1 MLRIHLQRNLNGR
14 EDYLQFIENWHKSG
28 FDLPIGFLAQ
38 TILPRIYDPEMTG
51 NFRLYSNYM
60 DLNRRETGIN
70 YHSLG
75 NASIQF
81 ALNKNNH
88 DMFNEVSFSHIFV
101 VFCKLT

>member
-88 DMFNEVSFSHIFV
+88 DMFNEVSFPPN
-101 VFCKLT
+101 FCCIL

>member
-88 DMFNEVSFSHIFV
+88 DMFNEVSFPPFFLYFV
-101 VFCKLT
+101 N